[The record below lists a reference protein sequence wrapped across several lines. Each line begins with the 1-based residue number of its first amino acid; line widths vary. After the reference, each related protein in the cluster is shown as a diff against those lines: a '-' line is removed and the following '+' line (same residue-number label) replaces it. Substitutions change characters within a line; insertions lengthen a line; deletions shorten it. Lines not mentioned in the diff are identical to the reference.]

1 MVDACIV
8 TYAVCASVCMC
19 VCSCAVPEQR
29 EERAEGVHYRSLCG
43 SDCPLLWESGNS
55 TLQSRGLVTR
65 WERGKEKKKGKRK
78 KTQREREAMKT
89 AKVWKEKT
97 PWDLQSRNWKQM
109 ETERDEPRYKTNNN
123 LIKITRVR
131 NGMIKVDSFFKCT
144 AWSPALFYVT
154 FGKIVVGS

>member
-1 MVDACIV
+1 MCYYKIYSRCIQGWWKCRFYDNDLMCLNTRSNRVIMSKGFTLRNNRRKQVGPEWAVKKKKKRFKKMVGACIV

-89 AKVWKEKT
+89 A
-97 PWDLQSRNWKQM
+97 
-109 ETERDEPRYKTNNN
+109 
-123 LIKITRVR
+123 
-131 NGMIKVDSFFKCT
+131 
-144 AWSPALFYVT
+144 
-154 FGKIVVGS
+154 